1 MRARLDEIEN
11 LNAEVVVLTFSAQR
25 TLPAYQRR
33 FAAPL
38 AVVADTDRLLY
49 SAFGFE
55 RGSVWRVWGWRAAK
69 KYIELLR
76 AGGKLERSTEDTL
89 QLGGN
94 AIIASGGTVQW
105 IYAGSGPDDRPEVS
119 DILEQLRLM

>member
-1 MRARLDEIEN
+1 MRARLDE
-11 LNAEVVVLTFSAQR
+11 LGKLAVDVVVLTFSDQR

-33 FAAPL
+33 YATPL
-38 AVVADTDRLLY
+38 PVVTDPDRLLY

-69 KYIELLR
+69 KYVELVR

-94 AIIASGGTVQW
+94 AIIAAGGVVRW

-119 DILEQLRLM
+119 TILEQLRLM

>member
-1 MRARLDEIEN
+1 MRARLDEITE
-11 LNAEVVVLTFSAQR
+11 LGAEVLVVTFSAQR
-25 TLPAYQRR
+25 TLAAYQRR

-38 AVVADTDRLLY
+38 TVVADPDRLLY
-49 SAFGFE
+49 AAFGFG
-55 RGSVWRVWGWRAAK
+55 RGSVWRVWGWRPAR

-76 AGGKLERSTEDTL
+76 SGGKLERATGDTL

-94 AIIASGGTVQW
+94 AIVGPGGRVQW

-119 DILEQLRLM
+119 DILEQLRRM